1 MKHYSS
7 IEWLNLLSGVVNEEV
22 ECELHEHLLE
32 CEECLN
38 IYVSLIE
45 NAEET
50 HLNSPLSL
58 DFTDRV
64 MNTIHEENRKLQAIK
79 KRKTFNNLIIC
90 YVSAACITLFFM
102 SSGIF
107 DFLSKKIPE
116 SSTKFSTTHLGSSN
130 LLSNGWTDRL
140 VDKTS
145 SFVNGFTKNK

>member
-7 IEWLNLLSGVVNEEV
+7 IEWLNLFSDVVNEEV
-22 ECELHEHLLE
+22 EGEMHEHLLE

-45 NAEET
+45 NTEET
-50 HLNSPLSL
+50 HFNSPLSL

-116 SSTKFSTTHLGSSN
+116 TSTKFSTTLSGNSN
-130 LLSNGWTDRL
+130 VLFSGWTDKL
-140 VDKTS
+140 VDETS
-145 SFVNGFTKNK
+145 NIVNGFTKK